1 MMDGVSGVQSGFN
14 PLPTGQTTTALR
26 PGFQPLRATGGS
38 DSFGLG
44 ATSGTGQSDQIQTLL
59 TDIFKALGSS
69 LDNDQ
74 SMRMLMVLLMLV
86 ALLQGVQNNTSDTT
100 QSLDRLNTPSGQQA
114 YFASSYSETT
124 TILIQYSSTT
134 TLIGG
139 SGTTGDA
146 SNGTGGLIDV
156 AI

>member
-1 MMDGVSGVQSGFN
+1 MDGVSGVQSGFN
-14 PLPTGQTTTALR
+14 SLPTRQTTTAPR
-26 PGFQPLRATGGS
+26 AGFEPLRATGGG
-38 DSFGLG
+38 DAFGLG

-86 ALLQGVQNNTSDTT
+86 ALLQGVQNNTAGAT
-100 QSLDRLNTPSGQQA
+100 QSLEQLGAQSGQQG

-124 TILIQYSSTT
+124 TIFIQQSSTT
-134 TLIGG
+134 TIYGG
-139 SGTTGDA
+139 LSGTADA
-146 SNGTGGLIDV
+146 NNGTGGRIDV